1 MCKRAFGGP
10 VHPAQRQDLEPEQ
23 TGLGWDGVE
32 CPRGLPSGERF
43 TTSRVC
49 GQYLFA
55 FFQEQ
60 AQISLET
67 GEENEKKKKMARNMA
82 HSFGVF
88 FSLRCLLGSGGLASF

>member
-67 GEENEKKKKMARNMA
+67 GEENEKKKKKWQETW
-82 HSFGVF
+82 HTVLGCF
-88 FSLRCLLGSGGLASF
+88 FPCDAYWVVVA

>member
-67 GEENEKKKKMARNMA
+67 GEENEKKKNGKK
-82 HSFGVF
+82 HGTQFWGVF
-88 FSLRCLLGSGGLASF
+88 FPAMLTG

>member
-43 TTSRVC
+43 TTSSVC

-67 GEENEKKKKMARNMA
+67 GEENEKKKNGKK
-82 HSFGVF
+82 HGTQFWGVF
-88 FSLRCLLGSGGLASF
+88 FPAMLTG